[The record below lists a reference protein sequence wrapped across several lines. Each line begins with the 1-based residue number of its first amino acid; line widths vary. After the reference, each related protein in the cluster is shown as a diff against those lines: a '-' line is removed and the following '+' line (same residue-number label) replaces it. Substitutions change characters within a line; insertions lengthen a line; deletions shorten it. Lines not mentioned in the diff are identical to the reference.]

1 MTRLHG
7 MAAGRAGWNVAR
19 ASSALDG
26 HCRLLCHHEH
36 ASTAIH
42 VETSHRSHAKHI
54 PLFRKLLPCP
64 ALLPPCPTCRATPIV
79 IMESAVSC
87 ATCGVENDSAAAA
100 HNRTGRL
107 GQLKIST
114 CTHART
120 MITQPRSNPDTTPK
134 ATADM
139 RLRFESCMLRGSSRP
154 AEGFFM
160 AQATY
165 VILKADIQRSKQG
178 GIAIYQGPT
187 CCAVTNVIPAV
198 RKLGQILHGEHL
210 GRIKA
215 QAHRAREN
223 ENVYWTLDGANQLTD
238 I

>member
-1 MTRLHG
+1 
-7 MAAGRAGWNVAR
+7 
-19 ASSALDG
+19 
-26 HCRLLCHHEH
+26 
-36 ASTAIH
+36 
-42 VETSHRSHAKHI
+42 
-54 PLFRKLLPCP
+54 
-64 ALLPPCPTCRATPIV
+64 
-79 IMESAVSC
+79 MESAVSC

-160 AQATY
+160 AQASC
-165 VILKADIQRSKQG
+165 VILKANIQRSKQG
-178 GIAIYQGPT
+178 GIAIYRGPT
-187 CCAVTNVIPAV
+187 CCADVLQMSYQRLGSWDKYCMVNTWGASWPRRIEHANT
-198 RKLGQILHGEHL
+198 RMYTGRLTGQI
-210 GRIKA
+210 
-215 QAHRAREN
+215 N
-223 ENVYWTLDGANQLTD
+223 
-238 I
+238 